1 MRVNQTNGNQ
11 VQGTETKRTGKAGQA
26 PETKGSQPAT
36 GGDAARGSDA
46 VKSDLSSKGKE
57 FARARAVAGGAPD
70 VREDKIAELKKRI
83 RKEATRSTRTRSPTR
98 WWTSISQ
105 SSAEA
110 GQPSRARVTGSD
122 RSGPT
127 EEGTNAIRRIA
138 PWKNRF

>member
-83 RKEATRSTRTRSPTR
+83 
-98 WWTSISQ
+98 
-105 SSAEA
+105 AE
-110 GQPSRARVTGSD
+110 GSYKVD
-122 RSGPT
+122 ANSVADKMVDEHLAELG
-127 EEGTNAIRRIA
+127 
-138 PWKNRF
+138 